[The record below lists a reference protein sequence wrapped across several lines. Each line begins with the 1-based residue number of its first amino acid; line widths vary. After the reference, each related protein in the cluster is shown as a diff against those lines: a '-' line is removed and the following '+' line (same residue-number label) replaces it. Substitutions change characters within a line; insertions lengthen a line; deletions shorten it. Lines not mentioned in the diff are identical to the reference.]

1 MALDGEILFAI
12 LMKILSTI
20 ADDYLGPLA
29 LVGSYCSSKL
39 FAAQY
44 FLSFLVFS
52 RKRLDY
58 PVRISRNLLRIDRNR
73 LSDLFSP

>member
-39 FAAQY
+39 LAAQY

-52 RKRLDY
+52 RKRLVSGQNFQK
-58 PVRISRNLLRIDRNR
+58 PIKNR
-73 LSDLFSP
+73 QK